1 MTENKISAPP
11 RLRVKQKTQKT
22 ITPSF
27 TSLRAGDTVLFSGR
41 VWTGRDR
48 VHAFL
53 ANGGTPPV
61 SLRGGVLFHCGPV
74 MVETPGGGWRA
85 VAAGPT
91 TSARA
96 NPHMPRI
103 IAEHGLR
110 AIIGKGGMD
119 AATRDAC
126 ARHGCVYLQAVGG
139 AAALIAQCV
148 TRVAD
153 VHFLAEFGQAEAM
166 WGLDITDMP
175 LIVGMD
181 AHGASLYEDVAKSS
195 REKLDELLKGGV

>member
-1 MTENKISAPP
+1 MN
-11 RLRVKQKTQKT
+11 
-22 ITPSF
+22 F
-27 TSLRAGDTVLFSGR
+27 TTLRAGDSILLSGR

-48 VHAFL
+48 VHKHL
-53 ANGGTPPV
+53 AEGGASPV
-61 SLRGGVLFHCGPV
+61 DLRGGVLFHCGPV
-74 MVETPGGGWRA
+74 MLETPNGWRC

-103 IAEHGLR
+103 IEEHGPR

-119 AATRDAC
+119 RAMQEAC
-126 ARHGCVYLQAVGG
+126 VRFGCVYLQAVGG

-148 TRVAD
+148 TRVAG
-153 VHFLAEFGQAEAM
+153 VWFLAEFGQAEAM
-166 WGLDITDMP
+166 WGLDVADLP

-181 AHGASLYEDVAKSS
+181 ARGGNLYDDVAKTS
-195 REKLDELLKGGV
+195 REKLNNLLQF

>member
-1 MTENKISAPP
+1 MIVYNKDVPAA
-11 RLRVKQKTQKT
+11 
-22 ITPSF
+22 
-27 TSLRAGDTVLFSGR
+27 SLRAGDRVTFSGL

-53 ANGGTPPV
+53 ASGGKPPV
-61 SLRGGVLFHCGPV
+61 DLRGGVLFHCGPV
-74 MVETPGGGWRA
+74 MAEIPGGGWRA

-96 NPHMPRI
+96 NPHMPHI

-148 TRVAD
+148 TRVAG
-153 VHFLAEFGQAEAM
+153 VYFLEAFGQAEAM
-166 WGLDITDMP
+166 WGLEIANLP

-181 AHGASLYEDVAKSS
+181 AHGASLYEEVEKSS
-195 REKLDELLKGGV
+195 RATLNALLEN